1 MEEFLLMDFYSFF
14 KNFLIIFTELMLLF
28 LVISFLV
35 SWLQQIIPEEKIKN
49 ILSRPK
55 GWKGYLYG
63 TALGSITPFCS
74 CSTIPIL
81 AGLLSTGAPFGPAMS
96 FLIASPL
103 LNPIIV
109 VLLWSLFGWE
119 WTLMYVVVMFI
130 ASMLIGMLWSN
141 FKLERHLKNISV
153 RRKRSTQEVVLSS
166 KWRIAGRD
174 AWSFFL
180 NVLPHLFIGVL
191 IGAVIYS
198 YVPETFITKYASGQ
212 NMWAIPLSAI
222 IGIPMYV
229 RIETLFP
236 ISGALISNG
245 MGLGAVAA
253 LIIGGAGASIPEVLL
268 LSKLFK
274 KKLLFAFLISIFS
287 LAVITGL
294 IAEFIF

>member
-1 MEEFLLMDFYSFF
+1 MDFYSFF